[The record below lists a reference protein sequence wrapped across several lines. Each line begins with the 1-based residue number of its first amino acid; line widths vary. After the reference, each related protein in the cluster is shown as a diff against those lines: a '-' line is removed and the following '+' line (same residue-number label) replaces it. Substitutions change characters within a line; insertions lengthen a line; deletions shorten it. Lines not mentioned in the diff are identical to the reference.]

1 MTNCRLTI
9 SAHERN
15 PRVRVQAITLLEP
28 ASRLQDCSNLADSP
42 SYKASA

>member
-9 SAHERN
+9 SARDRN
-15 PRVRVQAITLLEP
+15 TRVRIQAITLLEP